1 MSPLTCKDAQFLISL
16 SLDGESGS
24 AGDVLRLEEHLR
36 ACASCREARQL
47 DLGLDGR
54 LRSALRSGPELSR
67 GLASSVLEAYR
78 ADPQPVALDPGRR
91 RRFPVRLQAVAAA
104 ALFAGSV
111 WLGWH
116 LFPGRGVLPRPG
128 EVPVA
133 DRATL
138 EDGRSP
144 FNVRLEERREEF
156 QIVRDAEGRP
166 VRRRVE
172 RVRSWDV
179 PDGKQE
185 APGEANQ
192 VRLERTSTTDVKL
205 VSWPYQ

>member
-1 MSPLTCKDAQFLISL
+1 M
-16 SLDGESGS
+16 
-24 AGDVLRLEEHLR
+24 
-36 ACASCREARQL
+36 
-47 DLGLDGR
+47 
-54 LRSALRSGPELSR
+54 
-67 GLASSVLEAYR
+67 
-78 ADPQPVALDPGRR
+78 
-91 RRFPVRLQAVAAA
+91 RLQAAAA
-104 ALFAGSV
+104 AAVFAGSV

-116 LFPGRGVLPRPG
+116 LFPGRGVPPRPG

-179 PDGKQE
+179 PGGKQE

-192 VRLERTSTTDVKL
+192 LRLERTSTTDVKL